1 MASLSCGPSA
11 VGHGVH
17 DHGKDGKQDVLSAS
31 PRIIS
36 IALLPPLMQVL
47 LVVVERLR
55 FASVTLARRR
65 CEYTHYP
72 IMYVPDLDKHIY
84 SGKTKRSIMIGVV

>member
-1 MASLSCGPSA
+1 MAPLSSGPSA

-17 DHGKDGKQDVLSAS
+17 DHGKDGKQDVLSAL

-55 FASVTLARRR
+55 FASVTLAGDANIPIIAL
-65 CEYTHYP
+65 CTHQTWTT
-72 IMYVPDLDKHIY
+72 IFTRAKLR
-84 SGKTKRSIMIGVV
+84 GAL

>member
-1 MASLSCGPSA
+1 MASLSSGPSA

-55 FASVTLARRR
+55 FASVTLAGDANI
-65 CEYTHYP
+65 P
-72 IMYVPDLDKHIY
+72 IIPLCTYQTWTNIFTRAKLR
-84 SGKTKRSIMIGVV
+84 GAL